1 MKTKEHSDTFFTIKT
16 LLKSLM
22 QDENVEPQE
31 QEQFPT
37 QITFERRI
45 YTKKSNYKGTV
56 TYYCQHKSKRCRA
69 KLIVKGSETTLK
81 GEHTCIEQPEQL
93 VGQVVDYTQAMH
105 EHTVHLSQTTTA
117 SKTEIWNTVNAAAKV
132 AKLVEHLPE

>member
-1 MKTKEHSDTFFTIKT
+1 MLSKYPEMERHISERGGIVHSPDFEKLGLIRKKDIFKEKQLQGKSN
-16 LLKSLM
+16 LLLS
-22 QDENVEPQE
+22 
-31 QEQFPT
+31 T
-37 QITFERRI
+37 QIKNI
-45 YTKKSNYKGTV
+45 G
-56 TYYCQHKSKRCRA
+56 C
-69 KLIVKGSETTLK
+69 ETTLK

-132 AKLVEHLPE
+132 ANAGRAFTGMNDVTCIVYRLPF

>member
-31 QEQFPT
+31 QEQFPS

-69 KLIVKGSETTLK
+69 KLIVKGGETTLK

-93 VGQVVDYTQAMH
+93 VG
-105 EHTVHLSQTTTA
+105 HTVHLSQTTTA
-117 SKTEIWNTVNAAAKV
+117 SKT
-132 AKLVEHLPE
+132 